1 MEKQVILSKS
11 FYIRNDVV
19 LIAQQLLGKYIFTN
33 FEGKLCG
40 GIITETE
47 AYEGIT
53 DKASHAF
60 GGRRTKR
67 TETMFAEGGIAY
79 MYLCYGIHS
88 LFNIVTNVEGEP
100 HAVLIRGIKPE
111 FGVNYMLERAG
122 KTRVDKSF
130 ANGPGKVSKIL
141 GIHYSYSGLSLSSD
155 KIWLEDHRLAVANKD
170 IKISKRIGI
179 DYAEEDALLPYRF
192 KLSFD
197 CHFCRLPTVY
207 GLFYY

>member
-197 CHFCRLPTVY
+197 CH
-207 GLFYY
+207 